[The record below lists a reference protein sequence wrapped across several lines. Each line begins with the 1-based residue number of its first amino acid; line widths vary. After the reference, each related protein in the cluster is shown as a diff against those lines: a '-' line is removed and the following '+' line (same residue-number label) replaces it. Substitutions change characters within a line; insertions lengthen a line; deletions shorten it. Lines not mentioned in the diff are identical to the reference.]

1 LKDEKVDDVLF
12 VIDVVISA
20 MLEDDS
26 MKEE

>member
-20 MLEDDS
+20 MFEDDS